1 MSLTV
6 AEIIGSVIA
15 ANDET
20 PEPEVSE
27 RGDVVEAEIVV
38 EAVGAA
44 GD

>member
-6 AEIIGSVIA
+6 AEIIGNVIA

-27 RGDVVEAEIVV
+27 RGDVAEAEI
-38 EAVGAA
+38 AQRRQAA